1 LNVDSGD
8 RLIKTILPRLK
19 QLFVNNKNDYSRA
32 LFYELMVFLYDQFEQ
47 LRNEVKSGL
56 IRGLS
61 DKSKVIRDK
70 LISFWSDPTRLSL
83 DAVERIK
90 QVMNDLHVK
99 EEESIWLNNAVFLLM
114 QISTQS
120 SDYERKIFDQP
131 LQDCKFEPLNMNN
144 YQNALANLQ
153 RSQPLT
159 PLYSQQIMFQAS
171 QQAMA
176 EMTKRDLAAIQEL
189 PDAEEGKGETDIDMI
204 DTSSTI
210 KQPAPLRGRIR

>member
-1 LNVDSGD
+1 VDSGE

-70 LISFWSDPTRLSL
+70 LISFWSDPARLSL

-99 EEESIWLNNAVFLLM
+99 EEEGIWLNNAVFLLM

-131 LQDCKFEPLNMNN
+131 L
-144 YQNALANLQ
+144 
-153 RSQPLT
+153 
-159 PLYSQQIMFQAS
+159 
-171 QQAMA
+171 
-176 EMTKRDLAAIQEL
+176 
-189 PDAEEGKGETDIDMI
+189 
-204 DTSSTI
+204 
-210 KQPAPLRGRIR
+210 